1 MTTKLKQRWIS
12 RHTSYCHQQLYLWV
26 WTLYTPSWINK
37 LCTCWFGN
45 STFPPVA
52 SLHCRQSYAQLNR
65 SRPVR
70 VEKHLSSKRIQFRG
84 PNLYSF
90 VTSKKGMSAI
100 VVEQQLMLCRGVK
113 QPDKL
118 ANAILIV
125 YLLSTGYKKALFFV
139 YDGRGNVLSTKFK
152 MKPRWRANH
161 LETRERNYTQE
172 VGVNE
177 ITGLDH
183 GDVGSIKQQRLR
195 FHSKFTNRRQ
205 QSPGMLFFHLWWL
218 HFSQ

>member
-1 MTTKLKQRWIS
+1 M
-12 RHTSYCHQQLYLWV
+12 
-26 WTLYTPSWINK
+26 
-37 LCTCWFGN
+37 
-45 STFPPVA
+45 
-52 SLHCRQSYAQLNR
+52 
-65 SRPVR
+65 
-70 VEKHLSSKRIQFRG
+70 EKHLSSKRIQFRG

-152 MKPRWRANH
+152 MKPR
-161 LETRERNYTQE
+161 
-172 VGVNE
+172 
-177 ITGLDH
+177 
-183 GDVGSIKQQRLR
+183 
-195 FHSKFTNRRQ
+195 
-205 QSPGMLFFHLWWL
+205 
-218 HFSQ
+218 